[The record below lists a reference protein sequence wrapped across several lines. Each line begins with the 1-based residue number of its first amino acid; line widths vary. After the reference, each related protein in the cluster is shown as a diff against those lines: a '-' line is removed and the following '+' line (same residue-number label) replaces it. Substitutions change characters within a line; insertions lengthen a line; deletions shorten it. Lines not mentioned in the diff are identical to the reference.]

1 MSGHRC
7 VQMSD
12 RHDPDH
18 AHESLKSSNWYD
30 PSSDLGDSPTLRT
43 VDLFAGCGGMSLGFQ
58 QAGFKIVAAFD
69 HWLPAVEVYT
79 QNFSHP
85 AKLADLGDPAI
96 IPEIVRLSP
105 DVIIGGPPCQDFSSA
120 GPLQSGG
127 KRANLTRAYADIV
140 ILSRPRYFVFENVP
154 RARFSEVFLDAKR
167 AFKEA
172 GYGLTE
178 VQLDAAFCGVP
189 QSRKRLFLIGC
200 LGQVDAFLEKSLAS
214 SLSKKPLTMREYLG
228 NEIDIDH
235 YFRVPTNYSRRGV
248 FSVDE
253 PCATVR
259 AVDRPV
265 PRGYPGHKDDTAPI
279 NGSLRG
285 LTVLERSRIQ
295 TFPKDFKFV
304 GNKTNLNTLIG
315 NAVPVNLAKYVAT
328 KIKNFESD
336 LGQL

>member
-1 MSGHRC
+1 MSGHRY

-12 RHDPDH
+12 RHDPDRD
-18 AHESLKSSNWYD
+18 HESPKSSSWYV
-30 PSSDLGDSPTLRT
+30 PSSDFSDSPALRT

-58 QAGFKIVAAFD
+58 QAGFRIIAAFD
-69 HWLPAVEVYT
+69 HWLPAIEVYA
-79 QNFSHP
+79 QNFAHP
-85 AKLADLGDPAI
+85 AELADLSDPAI
-96 IPEIVRLSP
+96 IPKIVDLSP
-105 DVIIGGPPCQDFSSA
+105 EVIIGGPPCQDFSSA

-178 VQLDAAFCGVP
+178 VQLDAALCGVP

-200 LGQVDAFLEKSLAS
+200 LGQVDGFLEKRLIS
-214 SLSKKPLTMREYLG
+214 SLSNKPLTMREYLG
-228 NEIDIDH
+228 DEINIDH

-253 PCATVR
+253 PCATIR

-279 NGSLRG
+279 SGSVRG

-295 TFPKDFKFV
+295 TFPKDFKFI

-328 KIKNFESD
+328 KIKNFECELD
-336 LGQL
+336 KL